1 MGSFEDKDKQFG
13 RGNSF
18 KVPEGYFEQLTER
31 TMNMLPEMEIPEAKK
46 VSLFQRVQPWLY
58 MAAMFAGLIFFIKI
72 LVGGDVATKSVASD
86 STLIA
91 ASRVNVIDFQ
101 DQQSEEDVYI
111 QYIEESYGGAVLNT
125 GINFFE

>member
-13 RGNSF
+13 KGNSF
-18 KVPEGYFEQLTER
+18 KVPEGYFEHLTER

-72 LVGGDVATKSVASD
+72 LVGGDVVSKSAATD

-91 ASRVNVIDFQ
+91 ASGVNVVDFQ

>member
-91 ASRVNVIDFQ
+91 VSRVNVIDFQ

>member
-72 LVGGDVATKSVASD
+72 LVGGDIGSKSVTSD

-91 ASRVNVIDFQ
+91 STHVNTIDFQ

-111 QYIEESYGGAVLNT
+111 QYIEESYGGTVLNA

>member
-72 LVGGDVATKSVASD
+72 LVGGDIDSKSAAGD

-91 ASRVNVIDFQ
+91 STHVNVIDLQ